1 MTKFACMI
9 LLLATAVFAE
19 GICDLV
25 KSDEA
30 ASLLGGTTTTTAV
43 GKLGC
48 SYSNRAR
55 GVRLTVT
62 MMDLGTSAKQTWAGL
77 KQQTADAKW
86 LVGDET
92 GMGSTAYAQLIRR
105 SAESSAGKCGF
116 VAVKGTKVIQ
126 MFVTDTADRED
137 IAGKKETLD
146 RFRPLA
152 HKVMER
158 VQ

>member
-1 MTKFACMI
+1 MTKFACVI
-9 LLLATAVFAE
+9 LLLAPA
-19 GICDLV
+19 
-25 KSDEA
+25 EA

-43 GKLGC
+43 GQLGC
-48 SYSNRAR
+48 SYSNRAQ

-77 KQQTADAKW
+77 KQQAGDAKW
-86 LVGDET
+86 LVGDEP

-105 SAESSAGKCGF
+105 SAESSTGKCGF
-116 VAVKGTKVIQ
+116 VAVKRTRVIQ
-126 MFVTDTADRED
+126 MFLTDSADKED

-158 VQ
+158 LP

>member
-1 MTKFACMI
+1 MTKLACII
-9 LLLATAVFAE
+9 LLLAPMAFAE

-25 KSDEA
+25 KADEA
-30 ASLLGGTTTTTAV
+30 VSLLGGTTTTTAV
-43 GKLGC
+43 GQLGC

-77 KQQTADAKW
+77 KQQASDAKW
-86 LVGDET
+86 LVGDEP

-126 MFVTDTADRED
+126 MFLTDSSDKEHV
-137 IAGKKETLD
+137 AGKKETLD
-146 RFRPLA
+146 KFRPLA
-152 HKVMER
+152 HKVVER
-158 VQ
+158 LP